1 MKEKDAAA
9 GNRVLNNWTRY
20 EVLFMEEK
28 KKCMCGCSDVRVVTC
43 SGASNVGQV
52 ANQAAI
58 MLAKEKVAGFFCLAG
73 VGGHI
78 PGMVRAAKEAGLMVS
93 IDGCPVQCAAKTL
106 QHAEIEPAIQ
116 IIVTELGIE
125 KSHEIAFDKND
136 CSRVVEKVKEEMG
149 CKPPEQTSCL
159 NRGDKVYDY
168 TE

>member
-1 MKEKDAAA
+1 M
-9 GNRVLNNWTRY
+9 
-20 EVLFMEEK
+20 EVK

-43 SGASNVGQV
+43 AGASNVGQI

-58 MLAKEKVAGFFCLAG
+58 TLAKEKVAGFFCLAG

-78 PGMVRAAKEAGLMVS
+78 PGMVKAAKEAGLMVA

-125 KSHEIAFDKND
+125 KSHEIAFDENA
-136 CSRVVEKVKEEMG
+136 CSLVVKMVKEEMG
-149 CKPPEQTSCL
+149 YNEPESPSCL